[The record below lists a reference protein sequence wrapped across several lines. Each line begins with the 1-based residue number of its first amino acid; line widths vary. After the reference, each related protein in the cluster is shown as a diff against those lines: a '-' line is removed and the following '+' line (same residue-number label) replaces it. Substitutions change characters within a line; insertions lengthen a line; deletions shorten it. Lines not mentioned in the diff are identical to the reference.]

1 MRAHHERNLW
11 FGEPD
16 FSRRFHRTCSFA
28 SFSGTSLIQGLA
40 LLPRLAFPAG
50 LVPVCQTFVR
60 RCQSLCG
67 IGCSHH
73 AASATGSACPAVFAK
88 NCPAANCD
96 GSATMDTTLAE

>member
-60 RCQSLCG
+60 RCQNDVAY
-67 IGCSHH
+67 
-73 AASATGSACPAVFAK
+73 AASQPTKVQILARR
-88 NCPAANCD
+88 AAYAIKTN
-96 GSATMDTTLAE
+96 GLWGRPMRRSR